1 MTASFRLRFDFRR
14 LKQNVAK
21 RCACLY
27 VLSVLHLLPDLVT
40 IFARVV
46 LPFCCFS
53 LVVRVVYFISLF
65 FAGCAV
71 VLGFFICVRVFVT
84 FFGFLFVI
92 FRWLREGD

>member
-65 FAGCAV
+65 FAGCAR
-71 VLGFFICVRVFVT
+71 LSRGLFLA
-84 FFGFLFVI
+84 FLFAY
-92 FRWLREGD
+92 ECS

>member
-53 LVVRVVYFISLF
+53 LVVHVVYFISLF

-71 VLGFFICVRVFVT
+71 VLGFFYLCPSVRYVFWFFICYFSLVAR
-84 FFGFLFVI
+84 G
-92 FRWLREGD
+92 

>member
-14 LKQNVAK
+14 LKQNIAK

-65 FAGCAV
+65 FAGCARVTEPWV

-84 FFGFLFVI
+84 RTGRVFA
-92 FRWLREGD
+92 